1 MRILLTNAN
10 VLDAQT
16 ANKNMD
22 ILIMGEKIAE
32 VGKNLPAEGAAVV
45 DLRGKTLMPGFI
57 DSHVHVVAN
66 NTPRESMLRAF
77 AANGV
82 AAVRDLGILG
92 NMELEPYMQWLSER
106 RGSEYAEV
114 VTAGRYIDV
123 QGGYGMGPD
132 PSLGWGMVV
141 ETAEQAAE
149 KVSYEA
155 SCGVHGI
162 KIGLQDGALGP
173 IGNKMPPSFIR
184 AIAERAR
191 EAGLWTTA
199 HIGTVEDLQQIV
211 DCGIDSAAHTPKDA
225 LMPERLI
232 DQMLEKGIPMTTT
245 IGDPE
250 KHVAGMPR
258 IPPMFRSREEF
269 LEKSLRQRD
278 VVLANLSRFYR
289 FGGVILVAT
298 DLIRMNDPANDA
310 KIPTRELR
318 YLRSIGM
325 SKQEVIASATMHNA
339 RVCHIDD
346 LGLVRPGMRASLVA
360 VDGELDDEFTKLE
373 QPAFVINRGVILK
386 NAF

>member
-1 MRILLTNAN
+1 MKMLLTNAN
-10 VLDAQT
+10 VLDAET
-16 ANKNMD
+16 KNESLD
-22 ILIMGEKIAE
+22 VLIEGEMIAD
-32 VGKNLPAEGAAVV
+32 VGRTLSAEGAVV
-45 DLRGKTLMPGFI
+45 IDLRGKTLMPGFI

-66 NTPRESMLRAF
+66 NEPRESMLRAF

-92 NMELEPYMQWLSER
+92 SMELEPYLEWLSER

-132 PSLGWGMVV
+132 PNLRWGMVV

-149 KVSYEA
+149 RVAYEA
-155 SCGVHGI
+155 ACGVNGI

-184 AIAERAR
+184 AMVEKAHET
-191 EAGLWTTA
+191 GLWITA
-199 HIGTVEDLQQIV
+199 HIGKVEDLQLIV
-211 DCGIDSAAHTPKDA
+211 DCGIDSAAHTPKDV
-225 LMPERLI
+225 LMPEQLV
-232 DQMLEKGIPMTTT
+232 DQMLKKGIPMTTT

-250 KHVAGMPR
+250 KHVASMPR
-258 IPPMFRSREEF
+258 IPPMFRDREEF

-289 FGGVILVAT
+289 FGGVILAAT
-298 DLIRMNDPANDA
+298 DLIRMNDPAKDA

-325 SKQEVIASATMHNA
+325 SMQEVIAAATINNA
-339 RVCHIDD
+339 RACHIDD
-346 LGLVRPGMRASLVA
+346 LGLVRRGMRASLVA
-360 VDGELDDEFTKLE
+360 IDGRLDDEITKLE
-373 QPAFVINRGVILK
+373 HPAFVINRGVILR
-386 NAF
+386 NEF